1 MASVGSAD
9 NWRYFVSIP
18 FSRSIRSLD
27 SDSFRS
33 TLVGLVVAIILV
45 TAWIA
50 WFSLGRVTLYETGQ
64 VVSVARGGEVVVDFS
79 SEARGRI
86 QRGQAALV
94 QFDGDFGTQIGAIPA
109 IVTNVP
115 SAGQDDRVEV
125 KLYLL
130 ASVAISGRSQDNL
143 TGQAKV
149 EVEHI
154 SPAVLVMRAAGQFV
168 DTPSVSL
175 SPQNVSE

>member
-1 MASVGSAD
+1 M
-9 NWRYFVSIP
+9 SIP
-18 FSRSIRSLD
+18 FSRSMRSLD
-27 SDSFRS
+27 SDGFRS

-45 TAWIA
+45 TAWMA
-50 WFSLGRVTLYETGQ
+50 WFSLAQVTLYETGQ
-64 VVSVARGGEVVVDFS
+64 VVNVARGGEIVADFP

-86 QRGQAALV
+86 HRGQAALV
-94 QFDGDFGTQIGAIPA
+94 QFDGDFGNQIGAIPA

-115 SAGQDDRVEV
+115 IPGREERVEV

-130 ASVAISGRSQDNL
+130 ANIAFSGLSQDNL
-143 TGQAKV
+143 TGQAQV

-154 SPAVLVMRAAGQFV
+154 SPAILVMRAAGQFV

-175 SPQNVSE
+175 SPQNISE